1 MSTLKRLGLGS
12 YSGDQSLYDWLLS
25 NFKSKHFGA
34 EVVTYG
40 LLTDLKGFLHLRR
53 SRHDE
58 ETPPN
63 RLSRKQLCHILIH
76 LVIDI
81 SSENVTKSMEKG
93 VWRRLTAKDKENH
106 DPNELWAAGIEFIK
120 KHSSGISGD
129 TAPGEGDGVGH
140 GGDGGTDDHAGPAEG
155 DPPGDGGGLE
165 ETGKK
170 TRKQTLDY
178 FLLICPPWLED

>member
-81 SSENVTKSMEKG
+81 SSENVTKSMENG
-93 VWRRLTAKDKENH
+93 VFKRLTAKDKENH

-129 TAPGEGDGVGH
+129 TAPGEGD
-140 GGDGGTDDHAGPAEG
+140 DAGAS
-155 DPPGDGGGLE
+155 
-165 ETGKK
+165 
-170 TRKQTLDY
+170 
-178 FLLICPPWLED
+178 